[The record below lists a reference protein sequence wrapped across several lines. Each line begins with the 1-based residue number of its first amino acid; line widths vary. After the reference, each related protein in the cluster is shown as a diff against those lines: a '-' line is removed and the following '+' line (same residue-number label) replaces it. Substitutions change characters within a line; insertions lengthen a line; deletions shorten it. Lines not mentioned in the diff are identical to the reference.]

1 MKTSASPNVDQATD
15 LAINL
20 SAVGLDYELGGGLT
34 LTAIKAIDLKINR
47 GEFIALTG
55 PSGCGKSTVLRLLAG
70 LEKPTTGQIVIND
83 RAPSEAANQH
93 RIGIAFQDHA
103 LLPWL
108 TIRQNVALPF
118 HLAKRPVDAVK
129 IDKLLTL
136 VGLSSFSEARP
147 KQLSGGMRQRAA
159 IARALVLDPEVLLLD
174 EPFAALDAVTR
185 RHLNV
190 ELQKL
195 LADYPVT
202 TVLVTHSVEEAAFL
216 ADRVIVMTGRPGR
229 VKLERNIDI
238 KRPRVR
244 ADLSTPEFHHIA
256 DELAAALDGGESSR

>member
-1 MKTSASPNVDQATD
+1 MEIITPKVVCDSG
-15 LAINL
+15 LAIEL
-20 SAVGLDYELGGGLT
+20 SGASLDYRLGSGQK
-34 LTAIKAIDLKINR
+34 LTAVESLDLQIYR

-55 PSGCGKSTVLRLLAG
+55 PSGCGKSTVLRLLAS
-70 LEKPTTGQIVIND
+70 LEEPSSGRITING
-83 RAPSEAANQH
+83 RAPSEAAKQH

-108 TIRQNVALPF
+108 SIRQNVELPY
-118 HLAKRPVDAVK
+118 HLSKRPVDREK
-129 IDKLLTL
+129 IDALLAL
-136 VGLSSFSEARP
+136 VGLSDFAKARP

-185 RHLNV
+185 RHLNL
-190 ELQKL
+190 ELQKI

-216 ADRVIVMTGRPGR
+216 ADRVIVLTGRPGR
-229 VKLERNIDI
+229 IKLDRLVELS
-238 KRPRVR
+238 RPRNR
-244 ADLSTPEFHHIA
+244 ADLSTAEFHHIA
-256 DELAAALDGGESSR
+256 DELAAALDGVEH

>member
-1 MKTSASPNVDQATD
+1 MN
-15 LAINL
+15 LAIEL
-20 SAVGLDYELGGGLT
+20 SGIGLDYILGGGEK
-34 LTAIKAIDLKINR
+34 LTAIEGIDLQIRR

-55 PSGCGKSTVLRLLAG
+55 PSGCGKSTVLRLLAS
-70 LEKPTTGQIVIND
+70 LEKPTAGRITINN
-83 RAPSEAANQH
+83 RAPSEAASQH

-108 TIRQNVALPF
+108 TIRQNVELPY
-118 HLAKRPVDAVK
+118 HLAKRPVDREK
-129 IDKLLTL
+129 IDKLLAL
-136 VGLSSFSEARP
+136 VGLTSFSKARP

-185 RHLNV
+185 RHLNL
-190 ELQKL
+190 ELQKV

-216 ADRVIVMTGRPGR
+216 ADRVIVLTGRPGR
-229 VKLERNIDI
+229 IKLARQIMLR
-238 KRPRVR
+238 RPRVR
-244 ADLSTPEFHHIA
+244 SDLSTSEFHDIA
-256 DELAAALDGGESSR
+256 DELAAALDSGEHSR